1 MWRRWPVGPRESKG
15 YTSALRDDSGV
26 PSRVGGRWTTC
37 GGCSVPWERKNG
49 WQLAEQ
55 AGDATPYGVQHLLS
69 TYVWDADLVR
79 DDLRDYVV
87 EHLGDVHG
95 VLVVDETG
103 FLKKGNKSVGVQ
115 RQYSGTAGR
124 IENCQIGVFL
134 TYASAEG
141 RTLLDRELYLPRVWV
156 DDLERRREAGVPEK
170 VAFRT
175 KPQLARRML
184 ERALES
190 GVPFGWVTGD
200 EVYGN
205 DRRLRLWLERGDV
218 PHVLAVRSNEKLWAE
233 TDRGWRQVRADRLA
247 PGVEEPGWVRRSAGD
262 GAKGPRVYDW
272 ARVEIRP
279 LKEPGKGYWL
289 LVRRSIAKPGEL
301 AYYVCFGPESTT
313 LEELVRVA
321 GTRWTIEECFEEAKG
336 EVGLDQ
342 YEVPEMGWLVPAHH
356 PGDAGPRLPGGG
368 QATGVG
374 TRRSG
379 RKGGLSQ
386 LGRKADTPDGAR
398 GPAVAL
404 PADMETST
412 YGRISAVVVPVE
424 TAAPGNGPALPLPTP
439 PETPHHISAT
449 VVLGRICAVYAQEAA
464 FKGRTNVSER
474 EFQEKVVHDLRMS
487 SPTSEVQE
495 HSQQAGGITD
505 IRFRGVIVELKV
517 EDENGERSYLAQKYS
532 AQVTQYAGVEARQV
546 SILLILDLTE
556 KANPPGDIKNDIFL
570 SDVPTHGASAVPQ
583 EFPSKVFLFVVNG
596 NTRNPSSYSR

>member
-26 PSRVGGRWTTC
+26 PSRVGGRWDYLR
-37 GGCSVPWERKNG
+37 GLLSPVERKNG

-205 DRRLRLWLERGDV
+205 DRRLRLWLERRDV

-233 TDRGWRQVRADRLA
+233 TDRGWRQVRADRPGAWGGGTRLGAAQRGRRRQGTPGIRLGVGGDPALEGAGQGVLA
-247 PGVEEPGWVRRSAGD
+247 AGPAQHRQARGVG
-262 GAKGPRVYDW
+262 
-272 ARVEIRP
+272 
-279 LKEPGKGYWL
+279 L
-289 LVRRSIAKPGEL
+289 LRLLRPGE
-301 AYYVCFGPESTT
+301 YDSG
-313 LEELVRVA
+313 
-321 GTRWTIEECFEEAKG
+321 GTG
-336 EVGLDQ
+336 
-342 YEVPEMGWLVPAHH
+342 
-356 PGDAGPRLPGGG
+356 
-368 QATGVG
+368 
-374 TRRSG
+374 
-379 RKGGLSQ
+379 
-386 LGRKADTPDGAR
+386 
-398 GPAVAL
+398 
-404 PADMETST
+404 
-412 YGRISAVVVPVE
+412 
-424 TAAPGNGPALPLPTP
+424 
-439 PETPHHISAT
+439 
-449 VVLGRICAVYAQEAA
+449 
-464 FKGRTNVSER
+464 
-474 EFQEKVVHDLRMS
+474 
-487 SPTSEVQE
+487 
-495 HSQQAGGITD
+495 AGG
-505 IRFRGVIVELKV
+505 R
-517 EDENGERSYLAQKYS
+517 NS
-532 AQVTQYAGVEARQV
+532 
-546 SILLILDLTE
+546 LDHRRML
-556 KANPPGDIKNDIFL
+556 
-570 SDVPTHGASAVPQ
+570 
-583 EFPSKVFLFVVNG
+583 
-596 NTRNPSSYSR
+596 

>member
-15 YTSALRDDSGV
+15 YTSALRDASGV
-26 PSRVGGRWTTC
+26 PSRVDGRWTTPVSTRAGSAGAAQSRGTQERLAT
-37 GGCSVPWERKNG
+37 GG
-49 WQLAEQ
+49 
-55 AGDATPYGVQHLLS
+55 AGGGRHPLWGAALVS
-69 TYVWDADLVR
+69 TYVWDAALVR

-124 IENCQIGVFL
+124 IENCQIGVFF
-134 TYASAEG
+134 TYASAQG
-141 RTLLDRELYLPRVWV
+141 RTLLDRELYLPRVWA

-205 DRRLRLWLERGDV
+205 DRRLRLWLERRDV

-233 TDRGWRQVRADRLA
+233 TDRGWRQVRA

-279 LKEPGKGYWL
+279 LKEPSKGYWL

-342 YEVPEMGWLVPAHH
+342 YEVRKWDGWYRHITPVSWHGAGS
-356 PGDAGPRLPGGG
+356 GDAGPRLPGGG
-368 QATGVG
+368 QAPGVG
-374 TRRSG
+374 TQALEPG
-379 RKGGLSQ
+379 
-386 LGRKADTPDGAR
+386 

-412 YGRISAVVVPVE
+412 YGRISAAVVPVE
-424 TAAPGNGPALPLPTP
+424 TAAPGNGPSLPLPTP

-449 VVLGRICAVYAQEAA
+449 VVLEAA
-464 FKGRTNVSER
+464 S
-474 EFQEKVVHDLRMS
+474 H
-487 SPTSEVQE
+487 
-495 HSQQAGGITD
+495 
-505 IRFRGVIVELKV
+505 
-517 EDENGERSYLAQKYS
+517 
-532 AQVTQYAGVEARQV
+532 
-546 SILLILDLTE
+546 
-556 KANPPGDIKNDIFL
+556 PGL
-570 SDVPTHGASAVPQ
+570 
-583 EFPSKVFLFVVNG
+583 
-596 NTRNPSSYSR
+596 